1 MDYTLIVG
9 AAGEGLRLQE
19 VSQEISKP
27 LTLVAGRPILG
38 WALSS
43 LEENP
48 PERAVIVATSES
60 LPAAQELA
68 ALELPDTDIGGC
80 GPTVSAGNARCTTKR
95 IVGHR
100 FRGYRDDG
108 GFSSWR

>member
-1 MDYTLIVG
+1 MDDTLIVG

-68 ALELPDTDIGGC
+68 VASPRVKSYTDGKS
-80 GPTVSAGNARCTTKR
+80 VSKTIFVPGRLVNL
-95 IVGHR
+95 VVQ
-100 FRGYRDDG
+100 
-108 GFSSWR
+108 